1 MISLYPFAK
10 AAFTAVDKQVNEI
23 ADMVINFIELIVS
36 SLFW

>member
-10 AAFTAVDKQVNEI
+10 PAIAAVDKQVNEF
-23 ADMVINFIELIVS
+23 ADMVISFIELIVT

>member
-10 AAFTAVDKQVNEI
+10 VAFAAVDKQVHEF
-23 ADMVINFIELIVS
+23 ADIVISFIELIVT